1 MDSQN
6 SRTDFL
12 QQIRRGNQGVLQDLY
27 RDHREPFV
35 RWAEHKYP
43 CTQSQLLDIFQDAV
57 IVFYRNVAQGKLTEL
72 NSSPKTYLFAIGK
85 NLIYKSLRRESRWEE
100 IDETICEPLE
110 IEREYESMEQ
120 KQLLGKAL
128 GELGD
133 SCQQILKMFYYRNFA
148 MQAIKEQ
155 LGYKSEAVAR
165 TKKKRCLQYLRK
177 IVSEKYKNELEL

>member
-1 MDSQN
+1 MESHN
-6 SRTDFL
+6 SRIDFL
-12 QQIRRGNQGVLQDLY
+12 QQIRRGDQGLLKNLY
-27 RDHREPFV
+27 SDYREPFV
-35 RWAEHKYP
+35 RWAEKKYP
-43 CTQSQLLDIFQDAV
+43 CTQAQLLDIFQDAV
-57 IVFYRNVAQGKLTEL
+57 IVFYRNAAQGKLTEL
-72 NSSPKTYLFAIGK
+72 HSSPKTYLFAIGK
-85 NLIYKSLRRESRWEE
+85 NLIYKTLRREARWEE

-110 IEREYESMEQ
+110 IERAYEDTEQ
-120 KQLLGKAL
+120 KQLLGKVL